1 MDNKQQG
8 KSSIMGEIHIHMVN
22 TYLKAFIVVILTSV
36 ISWKLLWT
44 NISLSELKATDI
56 LSIIIALFAMGLSV
70 AFYFKA
76 TDTSNSFYDNSYKF
90 TKEMSEILG
99 RIEAGFGERL
109 KHLDEGYSTMSRKFD
124 GLPYGLTKEQA
135 EQKIE
140 KEEEAIEKNE
150 DERQKMIAE
159 LINKADMQELEKKE
173 FLGKLEHKEQ
183 LLSMMRGRINEL
195 TNQVES
201 SEDIEKKVSHISNY
215 LARLMKKGNINPT
228 DILNLPNTELM
239 EIFSRLIEIEIS
251 SAFIQDFSD
260 LGYYDHNTNL
270 LTRRGINLL
279 KKVAFRQLK
288 SQDKVIS

>member
-8 KSSIMGEIHIHMVN
+8 KNSITGEIHIHMVN

-56 LSIIIALFAMGLSV
+56 LSILIALFAMGLSV

-90 TKEMSEILG
+90 TKDMSEILG

-135 EQKIE
+135 EHKIE

-173 FLGKLEHKEQ
+173 FLGKLEHKEKQ
-183 LLSMMRGRINEL
+183 LSMMRGRINEL

-201 SEDIEKKVSHISNY
+201 SENIEKKAHISNY
-215 LARLMKKGNINPT
+215 LAHLMKKGNINPT
-228 DILNLPNTELM
+228 DILNHPNTELM
-239 EIFSRLIEIEIS
+239 EMFSRLYEIDTS

-270 LTRRGINLL
+270 LTRRGANLL
-279 KKVAFRQLK
+279 KKIAFREVR
-288 SQDKVIS
+288 SQDKLSS